1 MNLLLI
7 YLLVG
12 INYGEASNIL
22 DRAIQHSDYKVS
34 LVNDSSAQVVQL
46 KKPT

>member
-12 INYGEASNIL
+12 INYEEVSYIL
-22 DRAIQHSDYKVS
+22 AGAIQNSDI
-34 LVNDSSAQVVQL
+34 QV
-46 KKPT
+46 